1 MKKENKSDKKRFT
14 YSSDE
19 GLKVVSTEKK
29 SNKDKD
35 DKK

>member
-14 YSSDE
+14 YDSSK
-19 GLKVVSTEKK
+19 GLSVVSTEKK

-35 DKK
+35 GKK

>member
-1 MKKENKSDKKRFT
+1 MKKENKLDKKRFT
-14 YSSDE
+14 YDSDM
-19 GLKVVSTEKK
+19 GLRVVSTEKK